1 MSQLRIPVSESDHIK
16 GNNNAPLELV
26 EYGDYQCPY
35 CGEAYP
41 ALEELQKRL
50 GKKLKFVFR
59 NFPLTNT
66 HADAE
71 TAALAA
77 EAAGAQ
83 GKFWEMHN
91 MLYKNQSK
99 LKKDDLIGYAQKI
112 GLDMERFKNDLDN
125 KTFQQ
130 KVKDDFEGGIR
141 SGVNRTP
148 SFYVNGEKED
158 DLDENKL
165 LEMIKDQEQIQFSKR

>member
-1 MSQLRIPVSESDHIK
+1 MSQLRVPVSESDHIK
-16 GNNNAPLELV
+16 GNNNAPIELV

-41 ALEELQKRL
+41 ALKELQKRL

-59 NFPLTNT
+59 NFPLSNT

-71 TAALAA
+71 AAAMAA

-83 GKFWEMHN
+83 GKFWEMHEL
-91 MLYKNQSK
+91 LYQNQNS
-99 LKKDDLIGYAQKI
+99 LKKDDLMGYAKKI
-112 GLDMERFKNDLDN
+112 GLDMEKFTSDIDN
-125 KTFQQ
+125 KTYLQ
-130 KVKDDFEGGIR
+130 KIKDDFEGGLR

-158 DLDENKL
+158 ELDEGKL
-165 LEMIKDQEQIQFSKR
+165 LASIKDQEPVQFSKG

>member
-1 MSQLRIPVSESDHIK
+1 MSQLRVPVSESDHIK
-16 GNNNAPLELV
+16 GNNNAPLTLV

-83 GKFWEMHN
+83 GKFWEMHSI
-91 MLYKNQSK
+91 LYKNQSN
-99 LKKDDLIGYAQKI
+99 LKRDDLIGYAQKI
-112 GLDMERFKNDLDN
+112 GLDMERFKNDLEN
-125 KTFQQ
+125 KTYQQ

-158 DLDENKL
+158 DLDENKF